1 MEYKMTTPNLL
12 TGNSKNEPPLQEL
25 LDDPIIQ
32 VLMERDG
39 MRMDDLTDFLAV
51 VRKRVIAQ
59 RWQQNVK

>member
-1 MEYKMTTPNLL
+1 MTTPNLL
-12 TGNSKNEPPLQEL
+12 TGNSKNERPLQEL

-39 MRMDDLTDFLAV
+39 MRMDDLTDFLAA

>member
-1 MEYKMTTPNLL
+1 MTTPNLL

-25 LDDPIIQ
+25 LDDSIIQ

-39 MRMDDLTDFLAV
+39 MRMDDLTDFFAV

>member
-1 MEYKMTTPNLL
+1 MTTPNLL
-12 TGNSKNEPPLQEL
+12 TGNSKNEPQLQEL

-59 RWQQNVK
+59 HWQRNVK

>member
-1 MEYKMTTPNLL
+1 MTTPNLL
-12 TGNSKNEPPLQEL
+12 TGNSKNERPLQEL

-39 MRMDDLTDFLAV
+39 MRMDDLTDFFAV